1 MLRTTRMHKEIA
13 KEQEASRVKQKT
25 RDMDAEILLYPM
37 ILYIM
42 LRWTVKFV
50 AMTKLTKN

>member
-1 MLRTTRMHKEIA
+1 MIHFATLYETHYMLRTTRMHKEIA

-42 LRWTVKFV
+42 LR
-50 AMTKLTKN
+50 